1 MQRQKIGSVML
12 YLPPRLLVVL
22 EELKEQLGISRNAV
36 VRALLSGTYLN
47 LNDIERDFA
56 VTYGVRNHGAHRL
69 ESRPIIYNRMRELT
83 QSMLNA
89 LFFTIENLY

>member
-1 MQRQKIGSVML
+1 MNDEFNDHF
-12 YLPPRLLVVL
+12 
-22 EELKEQLGISRNAV
+22 EETMYD
-36 VRALLSGTYLN
+36 LLSGAYPN

-56 VTYGVRNHGAHRL
+56 ITYGIRNNGAHRL
-69 ESRPIIYNRMRELT
+69 ESRPIIYNRTRELT